1 MALIDRY
8 FAQSDLR
15 KISEACKQAEQNT
28 AGEVRV
34 SIFSKR
40 PRKLRNLN
48 LGEFAL
54 AEFQH
59 LGMEKTRDRTGILLL
74 IILAEKKFQI
84 LADAGI
90 HQKVEQGTWDTV
102 AAGLSDYFKKGDYL
116 TGIIDNIRQM
126 ADVLERHFPKKSDD
140 TDELSNEV
148 IVHQ

>member
-8 FAQSDLR
+8 FAPNDLR
-15 KISEACKQAEQNT
+15 KIGESCKAAEQNT
-28 AGEVRV
+28 AGEVRI

-40 PRKLRNLN
+40 PRKLRDLT
-48 LGEFAL
+48 LEEFAL

-74 IILAEKKFQI
+74 IILAERKFQI

-90 HQKVEQGTWDTV
+90 HHKVAQDVWDAI
-102 AAGLSDYFKKGDYL
+102 AAELSNHFKKGEYL
-116 TGIIDNIRQM
+116 TGIIDSIRQM
-126 ADVLERHFPKKSDD
+126 AAILSRHFPRKSDD

-148 IVHQ
+148 VVH